1 MKKLFVN
8 QPTHFHTVRR
18 RGRPGFSVADTKK
31 PKVKY
36 CWERLSFVQTSCVVT
51 VLLQLGL

>member
-8 QPTHFHTVRR
+8 QLNHFHTVRR
-18 RGRPGFSVADTKK
+18 SGRPGFSVADAKK

-36 CWERLSFVQTSCVVT
+36 CWERLSFVQTS
-51 VLLQLGL
+51 